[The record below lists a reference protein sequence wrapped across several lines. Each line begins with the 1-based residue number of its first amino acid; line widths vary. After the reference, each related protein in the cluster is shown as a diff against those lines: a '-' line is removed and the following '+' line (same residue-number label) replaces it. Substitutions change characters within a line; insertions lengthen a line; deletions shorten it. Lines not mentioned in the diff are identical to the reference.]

1 MKLSLCI
8 LSALVLASSVTVA
21 AFGATDDAETP
32 PEPATLADELRNGFY
47 SRINLFGF
55 GFHQSVK
62 DSPLNPGNALM
73 IPRNQVEIDA
83 RPDFNLKFRRFE
95 FGLKPRFQY
104 ARENVS
110 AGGDSNTV
118 SMHHY
123 FVNEGFARVRV
134 TDRLLAIYGR
144 ENLQWGPSA
153 LLSPS
158 NPFNANNGK
167 NNPYVELPGLDFARL
182 VAIPN
187 SMWTASLIANTGAGR
202 LDQSTP
208 FEKTYAAKVDYT
220 GDGHFF
226 SLISSHRE
234 KDRSRLGF
242 FGGWNVS
249 EALLLYT
256 EGTIARRS
264 GNPPSAR
271 NDYQLLLGGAYTL
284 ETGATVTGEF
294 FYNNSGCVNTPI
306 AQCLALQT
314 VISDPRHP
322 LLRRRYALL
331 QYVDTK
337 IRGNLN
343 LIARLI
349 RNIDDNS
356 SQLVANLE
364 YELGRHWQLYLVP
377 TLYSGGVDSEFGG
390 LLRRSV
396 FVGASYTF

>member
-1 MKLSLCI
+1 MKFSLCVLWAL
-8 LSALVLASSVTVA
+8 LSGFSFTVP
-21 AFGATDDAETP
+21 AFGATDAAETP
-32 PEPATLADELRNGFY
+32 AAPETIAEELRSGFY

-55 GFHQSVK
+55 GFYQSVK
-62 DSPLNPGNALM
+62 DSPLNPGNVLM
-73 IPRNQVEIDA
+73 IPKNQAEIDA
-83 RPDFNLKFRRFE
+83 RPDFNLKFRKFE

-104 ARENVS
+104 TREKVD

-118 SMHHY
+118 TTHHY
-123 FVNEGFARVRV
+123 FVNEGFVRYRI

-167 NNPYVELPGLDFARL
+167 NNPYVELPGLDYARL

-220 GDGHFF
+220 GDGHYF
-226 SLISSHRE
+226 SVISSHRDH
-234 KDRSRLGF
+234 DRNRLGF

-249 EALLLYT
+249 EALLMYT
-256 EGTIARRS
+256 EGTIAKRS
-264 GNPPSAR
+264 GNPPSTR

-284 ETGATVTGEF
+284 ETGPTITAEF
-294 FYNNSGCVNTPI
+294 FYNNSGCVDTPI
-306 AQCLALQT
+306 AQCLAQQT
-314 VISDPRHP
+314 VVSDPRHP

-337 IRGNLN
+337 IRGNMN
-343 LIARLI
+343 LIVRLI

-364 YELGRHWQLYLVP
+364 YELGRHWQLYFVP
-377 TLYSGGVDSEFGG
+377 TLYSGGVDTEFGG